1 MCVPSGVGY
10 LCFFASLLSG
20 MGEGWHYKLL
30 AVGLGEVGHY
40 AASDL
45 LSRAECECLVGL
57 LHLLLQ
63 GPACAAVAWDG
74 AILVSPDEISAL
86 LRIRSAS

>member
-1 MCVPSGVGY
+1 MVD
-10 LCFFASLLSG
+10 
-20 MGEGWHYKLL
+20 
-30 AVGLGEVGHY
+30 Y

-63 GPACAAVAWDG
+63 GLAFAAMAWDG
-74 AILVSPDEISAL
+74 GKLAGFSFLNSSVT
-86 LRIRSAS
+86 R